1 MENVARII
9 ETEDGSHSLLSE
21 QFDVGYHSKYGAI
34 QESEHVF
41 IQAGLVPAM
50 AIKSSVRILEMGFG
64 SGLNAYLSLLF
75 AKEQQKVIFFESIE
89 AFPIPTEQAA
99 SLNYP
104 TLLKGSTE
112 DFLALHQAPW
122 NEPAV
127 ITPKFTL
134 HKIAGT
140 IQSTPL
146 SGGVDVVFFDA
157 FAPSSQPELWETPV
171 FEKIYQAMAPGG
183 IFVTYCAK
191 GVVKRCLRDIG
202 FQVEGIPG
210 PPGKREMTRAIKINT

>member
-9 ETEDGSHSLLSE
+9 ETEDGSHSLFSE

-50 AIKSSVRILEMGFG
+50 AVKSSVRILEMGFG

-75 AKEQQKVIFFESIE
+75 AKEQQKAIFFESIE
-89 AFPIPTEQAA
+89 AFPIPAEQAA
-99 SLNYP
+99 TLNYP
-104 TLLKGSTE
+104 TLLRGSAE

-127 ITPKFTL
+127 ITPRFTL

-140 IQSTPL
+140 IQDMPL

-157 FAPSSQPELWETPV
+157 FFFVLIFFLFFCFFLEIFTNLFFFFLV
-171 FEKIYQAMAPGG
+171 FFFALLFFYKAFNKFNY
-183 IFVTYCAK
+183 
-191 GVVKRCLRDIG
+191 
-202 FQVEGIPG
+202 
-210 PPGKREMTRAIKINT
+210 

>member
-1 MENVARII
+1 MEDIARVI
-9 ETEDGSHSLLSE
+9 ETEDGSHSLFSE
-21 QFDVGYHSKYGAI
+21 QFDVAYHSKYGAI

-41 IQAGLVPAM
+41 IQAGLVPAT
-50 AIKSSVRILEMGFG
+50 AAKSSVRILEMGFG

-75 AKEQQKVIFFESIE
+75 AKEQQKTIFFESIE
-89 AFPIPTEQAA
+89 AFPIPAEQAA

-112 DFLALHQAPW
+112 DFLTLHQAPW

-127 ITPKFTL
+127 ITPRFTL
-134 HKIAGT
+134 HKSAGT
-140 IQSTPL
+140 IQNTSL
-146 SGGVDVVFFDA
+146 SGEFDVVFFDA
-157 FAPSSQPELWETPV
+157 FAPRSQPELWEAPV
-171 FEKIYQAMAPGG
+171 FKKIYQAMAPGG

-210 PPGKREMTRAIKINT
+210 PPGKREMTRAIKN